1 MILQQLFGLTVLVA
15 ECVASAQV
23 ATAQDHSQ
31 HQQPPTPGDEKSETN
46 EPESPDQ
53 PLDHAAMGHS
63 MPHAQDE
70 PRQPLPMLTE
80 ADRAAAFPDV
90 SGHAAHDSRLF
101 SLVQFSRLEGWS
113 SDEGTGLLWDGQGWV
128 GGDLDRLWLRSEGE
142 RVDGKSEAADV
153 ELLYGRAVSRWWDV
167 VAGVRHDLDPDP
179 SRTWAAIGI
188 VGLAPQKFEVEAT
201 AYVGESGRVA
211 ARFEVEYDVLLTN
224 RLILQ
229 PLFEV
234 NLLSKDDVERG
245 LGSGLT
251 VAEASLRLRYEV
263 TRQFAPYLGLVY
275 ERAYGD
281 TADMRR
287 ATGEDV
293 DDARVVA
300 GLRVWF

>member
-1 MILQQLFGLTVLVA
+1 MILQQLFGLAVLA
-15 ECVASAQV
+15 AACVASAQV

-31 HQQPPTPGDEKSETN
+31 HQQPPTPGDEKAETN
-46 EPESPDQ
+46 EAESPDQ
-53 PLDHAAMGHS
+53 PLDHAEMGHS
-63 MPHAQDE
+63 IAHAQDE
-70 PRQPLPMLTE
+70 PHQPLPMLTE

-90 SGHAAHDSRLF
+90 SGHAAHDSRFF

-113 SDEGTGLLWDGQGWV
+113 ADEGTGLLWDGLGWV

-142 RVDGKSEAADV
+142 RVDGENEAADV
-153 ELLYGRAVSRWWDV
+153 ELLYGRAVARWWDLV
-167 VAGVRHDLDPDP
+167 VGVRHDLDPDP
-179 SRTWAAIGI
+179 SRTWAAIGV

-229 PLFEV
+229 PLLEL

-287 ATGEDV
+287 ATGEDM

>member
-1 MILQQLFGLTVLVA
+1 MILQQLFGLAVLV
-15 ECVASAQV
+15 
-23 ATAQDHSQ
+23 
-31 HQQPPTPGDEKSETN
+31 
-46 EPESPDQ
+46 
-53 PLDHAAMGHS
+53 GHS

-70 PRQPLPMLTE
+70 PRQPVPVLTE

-101 SLVQFSRLEGWS
+101 SLVQLSRLEGWS
-113 SDEGTGLLWDGQGWV
+113 ADEGTGLLWDGLGWI
-128 GGDLDRLWLRSEGE
+128 GGDLDRLWLRTEGE
-142 RVDGKSEAADV
+142 RVDGETEAADV
-153 ELLYGRAVSRWWDV
+153 ELLYGRAVARWWDLV
-167 VAGVRHDLDPDP
+167 VGVRHDLDPDP
-179 SRTWAAIGI
+179 SRTWAAIGV
-188 VGLAPQKFEVEAT
+188 VGVAPQKFEVDAT

-211 ARFEVEYDVLLTN
+211 ARFEVEYNVLLNN

-229 PLFEV
+229 PLLEL

-275 ERAYGD
+275 ERAYGE

-287 ATGEDV
+287 ATGKDV